1 MNYYNE
7 NDPNAA
13 AWLLGLMEDGLIP
26 QGHVDARSIE
36 EVRPADL
43 VGYTQCHFFAG
54 IGGWP
59 FALRLAGWPE
69 DRPVWT
75 ASCPC
80 QPFSNSGKRQGES
93 DSRHL
98 WPVFARLVDLC
109 KPPDIFGEQVASSL
123 GRIWLSRVRSDL
135 EGMAYGVGAADLCSA
150 SVGSPN
156 IRQRLYWMSVSERRA
171 TERSGHEVGGAEAG
185 VQGEARQQ
193 RIRPDNGNGSP
204 AIGLAKPD
212 SWGLYERAVSPGWRS
227 EGEGEGDELRTHGG
241 MEVTA
246 GTGLARA
253 AGQELHGR
261 FGRPSVSGSDFGVA
275 KRLGNADC
283 EGLQER
289 IGNGRVQPEEMV
301 PSQGKAIV
309 GGSGPAVGLGQ
320 PDSRGCGQGNSEE
333 FAGNPKADAFG
344 QWSEFDVVQCRDGK
358 SRRIPKGSLEP
369 SLQCMAHG
377 LQSGLAPL
385 WHQGYPLSWEKI
397 ESRVAL
403 LKGIGNA
410 INPYIASEF
419 VRAAMSITQEEAVQ
433 FH

>member
-1 MNYYNE
+1 MHSVETSRRLSNSTRGLLRQVNYYNE
-7 NDPNAA
+7 NDHNAA

-26 QGHVDARSIE
+26 QGHVDASSIE

-59 FALRLAGWPE
+59 FALRIAGWPE
-69 DRPVWT
+69 DRPIWT

-98 WPVFARLVDLC
+98 WPVFSRLVDLC

-156 IRQRLYWMSVSERRA
+156 IRQRLYWMAVSERRA

-212 SWGLYERAVSPGWRS
+212 SWGLDERAVSSGWRP

-241 MEVTA
+241 MEVAA

-253 AGQELHGR
+253 AGPELHRR

-275 KRLGNADC
+275 QRLGNADC
-283 EGLQER
+283 AG
-289 IGNGRVQPEEMV
+289 
-301 PSQGKAIV
+301 SQGRC
-309 GGSGPAVGLGQ
+309 Q
-320 PDSRGCGQGNSEE
+320 CGQC
-333 FAGNPKADAFG
+333 AGEQSSRSSGA
-344 QWSEFDVVQCRDGK
+344 WSEFDVVQCRDGK

-377 LQSGLAPL
+377 LQPGLAPL

-410 INPYIASEF
+410 INPYIAAEF
-419 VRAAMSITQEEAVQ
+419 IRAAMSITQEEAIQ